1 MIYFSQSFYDWH
13 FFHLKIITKN
23 DIIVKMTDLKLSKGK
38 EMARKKKLDIEKL
51 NNELSTEAFVGKFVG
66 NERGFG
72 FVEIEG
78 REEDIFIS
86 PQDTFGAM
94 NGDTVFV
101 RLKPS
106 LVDEEKSAKKKRVE
120 GYITEILERANKELI
135 GTFEKGKD
143 FGFVVLDDKKISQD
157 IYIPKQARKNA
168 KNKDKVVVQITKYPE
183 NGNKKAEGKIVEI
196 LGKSEDA
203 ATDLITVL
211 KAYGY
216 KQEFPKEVLKEAK
229 DIPQIIHSIDGRVD
243 LRDKEIFT
251 IDGADTKDIDDA
263 ISLDYSQNKYTLGVH
278 IADVSNYV
286 QEGSELDNEARKRG
300 TSVYLIND
308 VIPMLPRELSNG
320 ICSLN
325 EGEDRFALSIDIVLD
340 NDANIITSKI
350 YKSIIKSKKKM
361 TYDNVYKVVGDE
373 FENNRVIPDGYEPFS
388 KTLLKM
394 KELALKLKDKR
405 HGYGAIDFDIP
416 EAKVIIDEEG
426 KVTDIYPYQITIANQ
441 MIEQFMVLANEC
453 IAKTFYDKKIPFIYR
468 VHEKPE
474 KDKLERLKILL
485 KNLNYNEIVA
495 DDEVTP
501 FEIQQV
507 LEECKGKPEEKVI
520 STVALRSM
528 QLARYSEENL
538 GHFGLSLENYC
549 HFTSPIRRYPDLFIH
564 RVISNY
570 LLGNMDDK
578 AKSKFKKQAIKYS
591 LTSSDTEKMAEEAER
606 DLESIK
612 MCEYMSNHIGE
623 EFSGIISSITNFG
636 MFVELPSTIEGLIH
650 VENMKDDYY
659 IFDEQ
664 NVTMNGERTNKHY
677 KIGDSVII
685 KVISANKQLRRIDFE
700 LISKDN

>member
-1 MIYFSQSFYDWH
+1 
-13 FFHLKIITKN
+13 LK
-23 DIIVKMTDLKLSKGK
+23 K
-38 EMARKKKLDIEKL
+38 EKSIEYL
-51 NNELSTEAFVGKFVG
+51 NNELSKDANVGKFIG

-72 FVEIEG
+72 FVEIDG
-78 REEDIFIS
+78 KDGDIFI
-86 PQDTFGAM
+86 PPDGVNGAM
-94 NGDTVFV
+94 HGDTVFV
-101 RLKPS
+101 KIDK
-106 LVDEEKSAKKKRVE
+106 DENEKKRKE
-120 GYITEILERANKELI
+120 GHIAEVLERYQKEVV
-135 GTFEKGKD
+135 GTYAKGKD
-143 FGFVVLDDKKISQD
+143 FGFVIADDKHIFQD
-157 IYIPKQARKNA
+157 IYIAKKERKKA
-168 KNKDKVVVQITKYPE
+168 KNGDKVVVSILKYPTKD
-183 NGNKKAEGKIVEI
+183 KKAEGRIIEI
-196 LGKSEDA
+196 LGKAEDEN
-203 ATDLITVL
+203 TDLISIVRT
-211 KAYGY
+211 YGY
-216 KQEFPKEVLKEAK
+216 KLEFSKEVKKEAK
-229 DIPQIIHSIDGRVD
+229 EIPQEINLNDAKYNLFKDRVD

-623 EFSGIISSITNFG
+623 EYSGIISSITNFG

-664 NVTMNGERTNKHY
+664 NVTMNGERTKKHY
-677 KIGDSVII
+677 QIGDSVII
-685 KVISANKQLRRIDFE
+685 KVVSANKQLRRIDFE
-700 LISKDN
+700 LISKDNWFL